1 MNWPS
6 RSLRQ
11 VAQVFN
17 GKTPSENEQRADGC
31 PVLKIRDVDDK
42 GQFRGHFESF
52 VDPTF
57 LIEYPLKVIQTGD
70 SLILNAAH
78 NSDYVASKIYK
89 CEAAVVGA
97 MATGEWMVV
106 RPDVNTVDPDY
117 LFYWLVCDETRQH
130 LRSIVK
136 GIHLYPKD
144 VSTLELLLPPL
155 AEQQRI
161 AGLLRRADR
170 LRRLRR
176 YALEVSAGYLQAVFV
191 EMFGDPVR
199 NPMGWQ
205 RGKLKDLCS
214 EIVDCP
220 HSTPTYSETV
230 TEYACVRSS
239 DIQNGYLDL
248 STTKYVNDEEY
259 RVRCERL
266 VPTAGDIVY
275 CREGARFGNAAR
287 LPTEPRVCLG
297 QRMMLFRPKRT
308 VATSAF
314 IWSVLENPCIYNQA
328 LKASGGSAS
337 PHVNVAD
344 IKMFDVIVPPHAE
357 QQVFAGVV
365 HRHDKTRRFQIEA
378 LRQAEHLFQAL
389 LQRAF
394 AGEQGIEHGLGE

>member
-1 MNWPS
+1 VKHVSLGEVVRIDRTPATDADC
-6 RSLRQ
+6 RSLPYVGLEHIEKDTGRFASDYDGS
-11 VAQVFN
+11 VADMLA
-17 GKTPSENEQRADGC
+17 T
-31 PVLKIRDVDDK
+31 
-42 GQFRGHFESF
+42 QFRFTSEHVLYGKLRPYLNKVALPNFDGVCTTEILPLLPKPEKLDRIYLWAMLLSPKF
-52 VDPTF
+52 VEWASSNVSGANLPR
-57 LIEYPLKVIQTGD
+57 LAPSLLAEYPI
-70 SLILNAAH
+70 
-78 NSDYVASKIYK
+78 
-89 CEAAVVGA
+89 
-97 MATGEWMVV
+97 
-106 RPDVNTVDPDY
+106 P
-117 LFYWLVCDETRQH
+117 
-130 LRSIVK
+130 
-136 GIHLYPKD
+136 
-144 VSTLELLLPPL
+144 LLPL

-176 YALEVSAGYLQAVFV
+176 YALDVSAGYLQAVFV

-199 NPMGWQ
+199 NPMGWR

-266 VPTAGDIVY
+266 VPTSGDIVY

-287 LPTEPRVCLG
+287 LPAEQRFCLG
-297 QRMMLFRPKRT
+297 QRMMLFRPKQA

-314 IWSVLENPCIYNQA
+314 IWSVLENPCVYDQA

-344 IKMFDVIVPPHAE
+344 IKLFDVVVPPYSE
-357 QQVFAGVV
+357 QQKFAGVV
-365 HRHDKTRRFQIEA
+365 HRHDRTRSLQIEA

-389 LQRAF
+389 LRRAF
-394 AGEQGIEHGLGE
+394 AGE